1 MVESLVGS
9 QLLAHGLVALL
20 NIILIIAARPISEV
34 FNDGRNTDF
43 QQGLLRVMAYM
54 LLILTIADLALVWLL
69 PGYHQFFI
77 RLGLSLVP
85 VYGAIFIF
93 NILSHFIRKRFGLER
108 KIDDKLV
115 YLDTYNSRLME
126 LFAVVV
132 LVLVVIYALIKIWGL
147 DSLLETTGIFG
158 LIFAFLALTNQIWAP
173 DIYYGMVILNS
184 DMMSDGDTVR
194 LEGDSSI
201 YIINKVTFIYTI
213 LLDIQNNH
221 RSLIR
226 NSKLI
231 NMTVENLTKRASIDG
246 LRESLK
252 YNIGYP
258 DIQSSDNEE
267 RIQELQKFKRRIENM
282 FTAVAEALKDSEN
295 NRING
300 NCDFEW
306 ALTDAG
312 DYALTYTLW
321 YYLEAIPNTKVT
333 RTVRQHLL
341 GTRFMIN
348 QKVFEESIAHGVD
361 LSTPILVHQSEKQ
374 GRRPLPVS
382 TPAQRAQQ
390 KKPEGNN
397 GNGGNGDGPRET
409 S

>member
-1 MVESLVGS
+1 MELVESLVGS

-20 NIILIIAARPISEV
+20 NIILIIAARPISLA

-54 LLILTIADLALVWLL
+54 LLVLTLADLVLVWLL
-69 PGYHQFFI
+69 PDYHQFFI

-85 VYGAIFIF
+85 VYGAIFVF
-93 NILSHFIRKRFGLER
+93 NVISHFIRQRFGIER

-115 YLDTYNSRLME
+115 YLDSYNSRLME

-158 LIFAFLALTNQIWAP
+158 LLFAFMALTNQIWAP

-194 LEGDSSI
+194 LEGDPNI

-213 LLDIQNNH
+213 LLNIQNNH

-231 NMTVENLTKRASIDG
+231 NLTVENLTKRASIDG
-246 LRESLK
+246 LRESLQ

-258 DIQSSDNEE
+258 EIQATDPEE
-267 RIQELQKFKRRIENM
+267 RNIELQKYRRRIDTM
-282 FTAVAEALKDSEN
+282 FSAVAEALGDNEQ
-295 NRING
+295 NRINA
-300 NCDFEW
+300 NCEFEW
-306 ALTDAG
+306 ALTQAG

-333 RTVRQHLL
+333 RTVRQHLF

-348 QKVFEESIAHGVD
+348 QKVFEESIAQGVD
-361 LSTPILVHQSEKQ
+361 LSTPILVHQTEKL
-374 GRRPLPVS
+374 GRRPLPAS
-382 TPAQRAQQ
+382 SASGNRPQHQ
-390 KKPEGNN
+390 KQGD
-397 GNGGNGDGPRET
+397 GNGANGQGK
-409 S
+409 

>member
-1 MVESLVGS
+1 MELVESLVGS
-9 QLLAHGLVALL
+9 QLLAHALVALL
-20 NIILIIAARPISEV
+20 NIILILAAGPISKA

-54 LLILTIADLALVWLL
+54 LLVLTAADLVLVWLL

-85 VYGAIFIF
+85 VYGAIFAF
-93 NILSHFIRKRFGLER
+93 NIISHFIRQRFGLER

-115 YLDTYNSRLME
+115 YLDSYNSRLME

-158 LIFAFLALTNQIWAP
+158 LIFAFMALTNQIWAP

-194 LEGDSSI
+194 LEGDANI

-213 LLDIQNNH
+213 LLNIQNNH

-246 LRESLK
+246 LREALT

-258 DIQSSDNEE
+258 ETQASDSEA
-267 RIQELQKFKRRIENM
+267 RTLELQKHSRRIEAM
-282 FTAVAEALKDSEN
+282 FTAVAEALNDNEN
-295 NRING
+295 NRINA
-300 NCDFEW
+300 NCEFEW
-306 ALTDAG
+306 ALTNAG

-361 LSTPILVHQSEKQ
+361 LSTPILVQQTEKHS
-374 GRRPLPVS
+374 RRPLPAS
-382 TPAQRAQQ
+382 NPAQRPQQQ
-390 KKPEGNN
+390 KKKD
-397 GNGGNGDGPRET
+397 GDGDNGQRE
-409 S
+409 

>member
-1 MVESLVGS
+1 MELVESLVGS
-9 QLLAHGLVALL
+9 QLIAHALVALL
-20 NIILIIAARPISEV
+20 NILLILAAGPISKA

-54 LLILTIADLALVWLL
+54 LLILTVADLILVWLL

-85 VYGAIFIF
+85 VYGAIFAF
-93 NILSHFIRKRFGLER
+93 NVISHFIRQRFGLER

-132 LVLVVIYALIKIWGL
+132 LVMVVIYALIKIWGL

-158 LIFAFLALTNQIWAP
+158 LIFAFMALTNQIWAP

-194 LEGDSSI
+194 LEGDSNV

-213 LLDIQNNH
+213 LLNIQNNH

-231 NMTVENLTKRASIDG
+231 NLMVENLTKRASIDG
-246 LRESLK
+246 LREALH

-258 DIQSSDNEE
+258 DIQASDPEE
-267 RIQELQKFKRRIENM
+267 RAAELQKFRRRIETM
-282 FTAVAEALKDSEN
+282 FNNVSEALGDNEQ
-295 NRING
+295 NRINA
-300 NCDFEW
+300 NCEFEW
-306 ALTDAG
+306 ALTSAG

-348 QKVFEESIAHGVD
+348 QKVFEESIIQGVD
-361 LSTPILVHQSEKQ
+361 LSTPILVNQTEKH
-374 GRRPLPVS
+374 GRRPLPAS
-382 TPAQRAQQ
+382 PTNNRPAQS
-390 KKPEGNN
+390 KNNEGNT
-397 GNGGNGDGPRET
+397 GNQGK
-409 S
+409 